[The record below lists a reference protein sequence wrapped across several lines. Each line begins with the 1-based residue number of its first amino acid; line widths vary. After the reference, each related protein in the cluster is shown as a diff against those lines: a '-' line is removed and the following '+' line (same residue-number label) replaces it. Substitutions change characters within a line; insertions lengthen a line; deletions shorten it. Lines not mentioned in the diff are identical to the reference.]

1 MSTSAL
7 PTSSNVALRC
17 GERRKGRKGVKEGG
31 IEIDRCTCINRER
44 ETSNK

>member
-1 MSTSAL
+1 
-7 PTSSNVALRC
+7 VW
-17 GERRKGRKGVKEGG
+17 GEEEGEGGRERKGVKEGG